1 MTKAGDKP
9 PDLSEGSVTE
19 IDIVSAVNANDW
31 LDNWEREADAFFRKL
46 ENVPAE
52 LEGEVQKLI
61 SWREQARYASD
72 QYAAIRDQLWV
83 QRMERRETAARV
95 KLISQK
101 LNKQVEQEIS
111 ERELA
116 KWQRELEK
124 IRSYINRV
132 TDNIIREMR
141 KTRRRQAIEAAAWKV
156 AEADEARQRAE
167 EDLAIWEAFKTSL
180 EASQDEHVELDS
192 KDLEHLSVREHIKHE
207 YEKFLARPEADPDD
221 DQSTWDNFINSL

>member
-1 MTKAGDKP
+1 MN
-9 PDLSEGSVTE
+9 V
-19 IDIVSAVNANDW
+19 NDW

-61 SWREQARYASD
+61 SWREQARHASD

-83 QRMERRETAARV
+83 QRMERRETAARI
-95 KLISQK
+95 KLISKK

-124 IRSYINRV
+124 IRSQISRV
-132 TDNIIREMR
+132 TDNIIRDMR
-141 KTRRRQAIEAAAWKV
+141 KIRRRQAIEAAGWKM
-156 AEADEARQRAE
+156 AEAAEARQRAE
-167 EDLAIWEAFKTSL
+167 EDLAMWEAFKTSL
-180 EASQDEHVELDS
+180 EAKQDEIAEPDPKELER
-192 KDLEHLSVREHIKHE
+192 LARERTAREQIKQE
-207 YEKFLARPEADPDD
+207 YEKFLSRPDFDPND
-221 DQSTWDNFINSL
+221 DQSTWENFTNSL